1 MGPGTTWSRKVV
13 LLTYWVFPKIGDP
26 KWMVYFMETPVKTLL
41 KFMDF
46 GVPLFL
52 ETPVWTFK
60 KKLIQ

>member
-1 MGPGTTWSRKVV
+1 
-13 LLTYWVFPKIGDP
+13 
-26 KWMVYFMETPVKTLL
+26 MVYFMETPVKTLL